1 MDEHNPLILVVED
14 DAAHYELVK
23 ICLKQGDIKA
33 RLFQV
38 NNGEDAV
45 AYLKKQGRYSK
56 DSMTVNKPTFV
67 LLDLHIPKLNGFE
80 VLEIIKADEKISNI
94 PVVIFTTSASEID
107 MKKAYENHANS
118 FVVKPT
124 DFGDFKKVL
133 LDMASY
139 WLSCNTIVS
148 VD

>member
-94 PVVIFTTSASEID
+94 PVVIFTTSDSEID

-118 FVVKPT
+118 FLV
-124 DFGDFKKVL
+124 
-133 LDMASY
+133 
-139 WLSCNTIVS
+139 
-148 VD
+148 